1 MEPVLIISLQ
11 STQLA
16 LKKKN
21 YLSIFMCIYLFVC
34 MCAGFIQ
41 HLQRPKEGIRS
52 PVTPFQGMMSHL
64 AGAGN
69 QSQIL
74 FKSAQCF

>member
-1 MEPVLIISLQ
+1 
-11 STQLA
+11 
-16 LKKKN
+16 
-21 YLSIFMCIYLFVC
+21 MCIYLFVC